1 MADEIARDDATSETK
16 DALERDEDA
25 SEAQAQIIASLRSQV
40 TDLFTQ
46 VTQLNS
52 KLVASYDRVSDLEDQ
67 LHEASSSLRNSSITI
82 SSLELERAEH
92 LAALNTGLLVEKAH
106 VTAELNRLMERAT
119 EEAAQRG
126 QAESA
131 RHDIEKDLD
140 DLSATLFD
148 QANTMVAEARLNQA
162 RSERKVREAEE
173 ALRSAEE
180 AVKVMQSQMQAL
192 EADKAAAER
201 EATGARITMGKGKW
215 IERSDS
221 EGDPPKLRF
230 LTIHT
235 PYAEFAALVA
245 YLRTLR
251 TSQLT
256 PPTISSLLNQPFLA
270 RLNTEDLEPTVRL
283 DLAPSLNWL
292 SRPSVLAAIHTGM
305 LIIEPM
311 PFLNLVQELSSQS
324 RTIAS
329 VSCSLCGTRIARLT
343 PGSAHEKPPSH
354 PLASFTRSSSASSN
368 SWFKYPL
375 VLSSPTP
382 GSEVTFSH
390 LQENA
395 HPELIYVFRVVTQT
409 SSQPP
414 PPLASVHSKQ
424 ASSSPASTSSRLPV
438 HSSTTSRALPAQSNN
453 SPHPLCTSN
462 YCLLRLRTTCSLW
475 AFVRSGIIER
485 IWQEEV
491 TQLPS
496 SASADRITINGN
508 GSPNP
513 PSTPRSSQP
522 TLPNASE
529 KPPVP
534 PRRRRLWEM
543 ASALGE
549 KAVSWGK
556 EGGESPKL
564 KDKEKENSALKRLPP
579 PPPSHPSVPHPHG
592 EPTRPTSQVPPA
604 LPKRSEMRSTT
615 PEGATA
621 DTSAG
626 CSANS
631 TVPNTEPVAV
641 DNTALGLEQKDEHTS
656 SESFATPT
664 DEVETPL
671 PAPVVGVNDEVP
683 ANVHQEQTSTIIPS
697 ECPISPQTVSQPQT
711 PPASVSPPRS
721 RVGSP
726 IPQSVASPMSL
737 SRSRAG
743 SPASGRPSSPF
754 PPSRTGSPAP
764 PQGAPPVP
772 RRAPARRPA
781 PLPPSTPMP
790 ERPSALPTRL
800 KREGTKKSKES
811 EGSKVVEAPK
821 ATVAATTSNRED
833 GGDSEPSSTSIDG
846 RPENVDTPAGPP
858 TGDTPAGLS
867 TDTTSPSERQ
877 TPTPSEP
884 VDVPPEVPT
893 TTSEAMAAVTDHSPV
908 TENSASVH
916 ATENNGG
923 SSVDT
928 EKHNKHCPSINT
940 EGFAGDGTWEERT
953 WKEVIRLREEMF
965 WARVGCV
972 REL

>member
-1 MADEIARDDATSETK
+1 MAADQVADEIARDDATSDTT

-192 EADKAAAER
+192 EADKTAAER

-215 IERSDS
+215 VERSDS
-221 EGDPPKLRF
+221 EGDAPKLRF

-324 RTIAS
+324 RTITT

-343 PGSAHEKPPSH
+343 PGSAREKPPGH
-354 PLASFTRSSSASSN
+354 PLASLTRSSSASSN

-395 HPELIYVFRVVTQT
+395 HPELVYVFRVVTQT

-424 ASSSPASTSSRLPV
+424 GSSSPVSTSSRLPV

-508 GSPNP
+508 GSLNP

-522 TLPNASE
+522 TLPSASE

-534 PRRRRLWEM
+534 PRRRRLWDM
-543 ASALGE
+543 
-549 KAVSWGK
+549 AVSWGK
-556 EGGESPKL
+556 EGGESLKL
-564 KDKEKENSALKRLPP
+564 KDKEKENSAPKRLPS

-592 EPTRPTSQVPPA
+592 QPSRLTSQVPPA
-604 LPKRSEMRSTT
+604 LPKRSETRSTT

-641 DNTALGLEQKDEHTS
+641 DSTAVGLEQKDKHTS

-683 ANVHQEQTSTIIPS
+683 ANVQEEQTSTIIPS
-697 ECPISPQTVSQPQT
+697 ECPISSQTVSQPQT

-754 PPSRTGSPAP
+754 PPSRTGSPVP

-772 RRAPARRPA
+772 RRAPARRAA

-821 ATVAATTSNRED
+821 TSVAVTTSNRED

-858 TGDTPAGLS
+858 TGDKRAGLS

-877 TPTPSEP
+877 TPAPSEP

-893 TTSEAMAAVTDHSPV
+893 TTSEATAA
-908 TENSASVH
+908 
-916 ATENNGG
+916 
-923 SSVDT
+923 
-928 EKHNKHCPSINT
+928 KHNKHCPSINT